1 MTDRCDQ
8 FVRRVLI
15 VDDEVS
21 IRMALGAVLR
31 SHLSYS
37 VSAAADAA
45 EALEILN
52 ANPHG
57 FAVVIVD
64 RNLPGMNGDELTGR
78 VAELSPG
85 TPVILMSG
93 DTASWMDAEGR
104 QSMAPRGVRVLKK
117 PFSAVELV
125 ALLREILEPA
135 GGSSPVGPTNE
146 RGGQP
151 CNRASSR

>member
-1 MTDRCDQ
+1 VTQ
-8 FVRRVLI
+8 FVPRVLI

-31 SHLSYS
+31 SHLGYS

-45 EALEILN
+45 EALEILS

-57 FAVVIVD
+57 FGVVIID
-64 RNLPGMNGDELTGR
+64 RNLPGMTGDELTGR
-78 VAELSPG
+78 VAKLSPG
-85 TPVILMSG
+85 TPVVLMSG
-93 DTASWMDAEGR
+93 DTLSGMAAEGR
-104 QSMAPRGVRVLKK
+104 QAMAQRGVRVLKK

-125 ALLREILEPA
+125 ALLREIVEPA
-135 GGSSPVGPTNE
+135 GGSSPVGHPNE

-151 CNRASSR
+151 CNRAGSR